1 MWRVERTEYF
11 SARPK
16 VAQLGQGASDYRQ
29 LTMTAADHA
38 IDRHQ
43 IEELIDA
50 IVETQAG
57 EVAELRG
64 HLQRANRLLADAVG
78 QLYASFQSV
87 SDSTR
92 AQRTEVGAL
101 LEGIRLSAEP
111 GDSEGATLNVRDFV
125 HQTSVV
131 LQTFADVVAHF
142 SKQSVSIAFKI
153 DEMVGQMDQIFD
165 LISKVDAIAEDT
177 NILAINASLE
187 AARAGDA
194 GKGFGVV
201 ASEVRSL
208 AKDAKVLNEAIA
220 DRIEYARQHVSEVRA
235 AIGEMASQD
244 MNVALDAKTSVNDML
259 DALKNTDEEIAGV
272 LSRVSELT
280 HRVDGDT
287 AAAIRSLQFEDM
299 VTQLLSHVEQRLE
312 KMDAVLPQ
320 AKRDAAE
327 SRNGVGYV
335 AHLKSILTNDL
346 SGPPP
351 VEQEGM
357 DAGAIE
363 LF

>member
-1 MWRVERTEYF
+1 MSE
-11 SARPK
+11 P
-16 VAQLGQGASDYRQ
+16 
-29 LTMTAADHA
+29 A
-38 IDRHQ
+38 IDRSHV
-43 IEELIDA
+43 EDLLDA
-50 IVETQAG
+50 IVEKQTG
-57 EVAELRG
+57 EVADLRG
-64 HLQRANRLLADAVG
+64 HLQRANKLLNEAVG

-92 AQRTEVGAL
+92 AQRKEVGVL
-101 LEGIRLSAEP
+101 LEGIKLSAEAD
-111 GDSEGATLNVRDFV
+111 GESEASPALNMRDFV

-153 DEMVGQMDQIFD
+153 DEMVGQMDHIFD

-194 GKGFGVV
+194 GKGFAVV

-220 DRIEYARQHVSEVRA
+220 GRIEYARQHVSEVRT

-259 DALKNTDEEIAGV
+259 DALKDTDEEIAGV
-272 LSRVSELT
+272 LSRVSDLT
-280 HRVDGDT
+280 HQVDNDT

-299 VTQLLSHVEQRLE
+299 VTQLLAHVEQRLD
-312 KMDAVLPQ
+312 KMDGVLPR
-320 AKRDAAE
+320 AKIDAA
-327 SRNGVGYV
+327 VATDDAAYV
-335 AHLKSILTNDL
+335 AHLRSLLIDENAA
-346 SGPPP
+346 PPP
-351 VEQEGM
+351 VEQVDM